1 MIQCF
6 QHRKRCLLLLGLYLY
21 RCGTLNQEVRH
32 VQVAVLDRE
41 KESRLPCVVT
51 VVDFEAKLKQK
62 VYDYNV
68 APGCSPEEG
77 RLPIYIYFL

>member
-1 MIQCF
+1 MIQCLE
-6 QHRKRCLLLLGLYLY
+6 HGLGRLLLLGSHLYGC
-21 RCGTLNQEVRH
+21 RTLDQEVRH

-41 KESRLPCVVT
+41 KESCLPCVVT
-51 VVDFEAKLKQK
+51 VIDFKAKLKQK
-62 VYDYNV
+62 VYDYHV